1 MSSSVDG
8 ELDQLTAAIIA
19 YVGYG
24 SRRTPGADDAAVL
37 ALDAPDPEALLAQV
51 KAIVAASDTLHIP
64 REAFG
69 NQNKSILFSAE
80 FEKIWPGLS
89 AEALYALSWR
99 WSYLEFF

>member
-1 MSSSVDG
+1 MSSSPDG
-8 ELDQLTAAIIA
+8 EQDQLTTAIIA

-37 ALDAPDPEALLAQV
+37 ALDVADPAALLDEV
-51 KAIVAASDTLHIP
+51 KQIVKASDTLHIP
-64 REAFG
+64 KEAFG
-69 NQNKSILFSAE
+69 NQNKSILFGIE

-89 AEALYALSWR
+89 PEALYALSWR